1 MEAVHNHGIKNYTK
15 TFPEAENVE
24 EDDERV
30 LLGQGKISSNKEDRF
45 AESSD
50 SSSSASSSDEDF
62 FHLAPNE
69 LGKTVSKE
77 EGNNRVPKSRED
89 LELGFRGEP
98 KMGQKVI
105 LEPSPAIPEP
115 DCMAD
120 GHGYEGPMLSQSVHS
135 DSVQAPGVS
144 LLPPR
149 PFDTQGFL
157 SVSRQSPPIQVM
169 YKSEYSNPSI
179 SKPETPS
186 AEQYRIPS
194 SVFARTKSQTPM
206 EWSVASNESL
216 FSIHVGNS
224 SFSRDHVFLFGKSG
238 ELTNFSSSP
247 PLGSPPI
254 PFVVGSD
261 AREVEDE
268 HDMGIEVNT
277 DDKEDA
283 RILHE
288 VEPTSPDEHI
298 GPPGKHAPSS
308 VPHSS
313 SISHHS
319 NDSGTS
325 IRSFAFPI
333 LTEGGHSTSVKKVD
347 DDATQISR
355 TSQKKWY
362 SCICCCQFCF

>member
-1 MEAVHNHGIKNYTK
+1 MDAVHNHGSKNHAK
-15 TFPEAENVE
+15 TFLEAENIE
-24 EDDERV
+24 EDDEWV
-30 LLGQGKISSNKEDRF
+30 LLSQGKISSNEEDRF

-50 SSSSASSSDEDF
+50 SSSSDSSSD
-62 FHLAPNE
+62 
-69 LGKTVSKE
+69 
-77 EGNNRVPKSRED
+77 D

-120 GHGYEGPMLSQSVHS
+120 GHGYERPMLLRSVHS

-149 PFDTQGFL
+149 PSDTQGFS
-157 SVSRQSPPIQVM
+157 SVS
-169 YKSEYSNPSI
+169 K
-179 SKPETPS
+179 
-186 AEQYRIPS
+186 
-194 SVFARTKSQTPM
+194 TKSQTPM

-216 FSIHVGNS
+216 FSFHVGNS

-238 ELTNFSSSP
+238 ELTNFSNRP
-247 PLGSPPI
+247 PLGSRPI

-268 HDMGIEVNT
+268 HDLVIEVSTDDKEDAQILLEVST

-283 RILHE
+283 RILLE
-288 VEPTSPDEHI
+288 VETTSPDEPV
-298 GPPGKHAPSS
+298 GPSWKPAPAS
-308 VPHSS
+308 VPNSS

-325 IRSFAFPI
+325 IRSFAFPMRSLSLSVAHRHQFI
-333 LTEGGHSTSVKKVD
+333 LLFNID
-347 DDATQISR
+347 Q
-355 TSQKKWY
+355 
-362 SCICCCQFCF
+362 

>member
-1 MEAVHNHGIKNYTK
+1 MDAVHNHGSKNHAK
-15 TFPEAENVE
+15 TFLEAENIE
-24 EDDERV
+24 EDDESV
-30 LLGQGKISSNKEDRF
+30 LLSQGKISSNEEDRF

-50 SSSSASSSDEDF
+50 SSS
-62 FHLAPNE
+62 H
-69 LGKTVSKE
+69 
-77 EGNNRVPKSRED
+77 D

-98 KMGQKVI
+98 KMEQKVI

-115 DCMAD
+115 DCMVD
-120 GHGYEGPMLSQSVHS
+120 GHGYEGLMLLRSVHS

-144 LLPPR
+144 LLPPG
-149 PFDTQGFL
+149 PSDTQGF
-157 SVSRQSPPIQVM
+157 SMM

-186 AEQYRIPS
+186 AKQYRIPS
-194 SVFARTKSQTPM
+194 SVFAQTPM

-216 FSIHVGNS
+216 FSFHVGNS
-224 SFSRDHVFLFGKSG
+224 SILRDHVFLLESR
-238 ELTNFSSSP
+238 ELTNFSNSP
-247 PLGSPPI
+247 PLGSRPI

-268 HDMGIEVNT
+268 HDLGTEVST
-277 DDKEDA
+277 DDKDDA
-283 RILHE
+283 QILLE
-288 VEPTSPDEHI
+288 VRKP
-298 GPPGKHAPSS
+298 APAS

-325 IRSFAFPI
+325 IRSFAFPMLPLTI
-333 LTEGGHSTSVKKVD
+333 MCRLTEGGHSASVKKVGD
-347 DDATQISR
+347 DPTQISR